1 MLSMVAGDTEV
12 PLPLHCVL
20 SFCLLTSLEKKKKNI
35 FHFEKRGQC
44 ILEQGKLFFLIGLK
58 SFLFLQK

>member
-20 SFCLLTSLEKKKKNI
+20 SFCLLTNLEKKKII

-44 ILEQGKLFFLIGLK
+44 ILEQGKLFFLIGFK